1 MHAAFNWAFR
11 GSSERRGTP
20 SWPLRLLGSQKRV
33 QRHAQT
39 GGSPMRTFRIPFFA
53 MGSACEVVLAC
64 EDETEARRLS
74 EEAIAEVQRIEHKY
88 SRYRPDSIVS
98 RINAA
103 AGQEAVE
110 CDGETVALLDYA
122 DALHTSS
129 QGLFDITSGVLR
141 RAWDFKAGVL
151 PTSEALAAARSRI
164 GWHKVERDGRC
175 VRLTEPGMELDFGGF
190 GKEYAADRAGT
201 LLASAGARHGY
212 VNLAG
217 DMRVIGPKPDG
228 QPWMIGI
235 QDPRHKGALIATLP
249 VYQGGLATSGD
260 YERFFELDGQRY
272 CHVLD
277 PRTGWPVTHWRTVSV
292 LAPLAVV
299 AGNCTTI
306 AMLQQSRG
314 LDFLEASG
322 MDFLAVDQHGAIH
335 TKAALAA

>member
-1 MHAAFNWAFR
+1 
-11 GSSERRGTP
+11 
-20 SWPLRLLGSQKRV
+20 
-33 QRHAQT
+33 
-39 GGSPMRTFRIPFFA
+39 MRTFRIPFFA

-64 EDETEARRLS
+64 EGEAEAMRHT
-74 EEAIAEVQRIEHKY
+74 EEAFAEVQRIEHKY
-88 SRYRPDSIVS
+88 SRYRADSVVS

-103 AGQEAVE
+103 AGGQAVE
-110 CDGETVALLDYA
+110 CDGETVSLLDYA
-122 DALHTSS
+122 DALHKSS
-129 QGLFDITSGVLR
+129 DGLFDITSGVLR

-151 PTSEALAAARSRI
+151 PTPEALAAARSRI

-175 VRLTEPGMELDFGGF
+175 VRLSEPGMELDFGGF
-190 GKEYAADRAGT
+190 GKEYAADRAAT

-235 QDPRHKGALIATLP
+235 QDPRQKGALIATLP

-277 PRTGWPVTHWRTVSV
+277 PNTGWPVTHWRTVSV

-299 AGNCTTI
+299 AGNCSTI
-306 AMLQQSRG
+306 AMLRQADG
-314 LDFLEASG
+314 LAFLEASG
-322 MDFLAVDQHGAIH
+322 MDYLAVDQHGAIH
-335 TKAALAA
+335 TRAALAA